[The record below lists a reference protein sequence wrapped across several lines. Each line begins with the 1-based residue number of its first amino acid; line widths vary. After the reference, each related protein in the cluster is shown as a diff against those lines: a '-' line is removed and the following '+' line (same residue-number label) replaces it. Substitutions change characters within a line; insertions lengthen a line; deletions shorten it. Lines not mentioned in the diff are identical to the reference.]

1 MKDKNSLIGKK
12 GWPSLKQKKGAA
24 GPVTTGLAGTS
35 VVGGAQQQ
43 MYVSPYSKNTN
54 PK

>member
-12 GWPSLKQKKGAA
+12 GWPSLKQKKA
-24 GPVTTGLAGTS
+24 G
-35 VVGGAQQQ
+35 GGAGGAGA
-43 MYVSPYSKNTN
+43 MYVSPYSKNPN

>member
-24 GPVTTGLAGTS
+24 GPVAT
-35 VVGGAQQQ
+35 GGAAASGAGGAHQP
-43 MYVSPYSKNTN
+43 MYVSPYSKNPN